1 MKNMDQNSSVYKMM
15 ILGILCAVCGLLLSA
30 VNAVTAP
37 IIEENNLAVI
47 KSSLEEIYPG
57 GDFADVTSD
66 YISMDETGLVDGI
79 YEAKGQGY
87 IFTLHGTGYNSNGF
101 TFMVGFDNDGKVSG
115 FREIEQNETSGIG
128 ARAFEEAYKNQIMSL
143 TSSDPVPLLSGA
155 TLTSTAI
162 RSGIDAAKAIFNS
175 INGISYDP
183 DAAAA
188 APTLGEQD
196 FSVNNASCED
206 KGNGV
211 YACKADGY
219 AAQNEGGS
227 PNEAEI
233 TVADGKVVSVTVTA
247 FNDTAGIG
255 DSGVSEE
262 ALAAYAGA
270 DLNTDVTTG
279 ATASFTDGS
288 VKAMVAEALKMAAG
302 QQEEDHE

>member
-115 FREIEQNETSGIG
+115 FREIEQNETD
-128 ARAFEEAYKNQIMSL
+128 RQLVRTM
-143 TSSDPVPLLSGA
+143 
-155 TLTSTAI
+155 
-162 RSGIDAAKAIFNS
+162 IDQASIFNVKVCVE
-175 INGISYDP
+175 GI
-183 DAAAA
+183 
-188 APTLGEQD
+188 E
-196 FSVNNASCED
+196 
-206 KGNGV
+206 
-211 YACKADGY
+211 
-219 AAQNEGGS
+219 
-227 PNEAEI
+227 
-233 TVADGKVVSVTVTA
+233 
-247 FNDTAGIG
+247 TAGMRDILQQFNVESFQG
-255 DSGVSEE
+255 YY
-262 ALAAYAGA
+262 YAKPLELTKFVEW
-270 DLNTDVTTG
+270 DR
-279 ATASFTDGS
+279 S
-288 VKAMVAEALKMAAG
+288 
-302 QQEEDHE
+302 